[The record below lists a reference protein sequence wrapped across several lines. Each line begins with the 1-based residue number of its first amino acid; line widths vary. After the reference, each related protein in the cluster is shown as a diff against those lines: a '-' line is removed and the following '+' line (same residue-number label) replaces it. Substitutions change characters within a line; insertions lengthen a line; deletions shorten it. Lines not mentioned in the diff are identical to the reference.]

1 MSNPDYPE
9 GVSEKDIDR
18 MEEKFVVPVDMN
30 EGMDIQEKAPRL
42 EENREQMIL
51 QGDVLIAEGN
61 KILEK
66 AFNLESEVATL
77 RMQGHNLLSEGHGNH
92 RKAMKM
98 LCQL

>member
-18 MEEKFVVPVDMN
+18 MEEKFVVPVDIN
-30 EGMDIQEKAPRL
+30 EGIYLREKAHK
-42 EENREQMIL
+42 REHLIS
-51 QGDVLIAEGN
+51 QGDVLIADGN
-61 KILEK
+61 KILEE
-66 AFNLESEVATL
+66 AFHLESECATL
-77 RMQGHNLLSEGHGNH
+77 RIRGYNLLSEGYEKH